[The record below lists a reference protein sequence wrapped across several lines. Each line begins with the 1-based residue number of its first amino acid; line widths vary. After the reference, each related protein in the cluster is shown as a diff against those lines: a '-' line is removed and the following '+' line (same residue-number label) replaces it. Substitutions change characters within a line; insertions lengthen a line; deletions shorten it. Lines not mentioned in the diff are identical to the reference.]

1 MTPCRCE
8 SLRLKKFI
16 PLARL
21 RAGLL
26 DGGCGNANGRLH
38 CENSRLLPATPRF
51 CRYTSCMVMHMK
63 SSDLVYIQRII
74 VACVRDNPG
83 RLNRSQLA
91 KLLVSSRSLEMAKW
105 EENRW
110 NGRLRGMTRK
120 SVTSDVDILIQQGYL
135 ALNSWEL
142 VVLGEMGKKYGE

>member
-1 MTPCRCE
+1 MSTHIEP
-8 SLRLKKFI
+8 S
-16 PLARL
+16 
-21 RAGLL
+21 
-26 DGGCGNANGRLH
+26 N
-38 CENSRLLPATPRF
+38 
-51 CRYTSCMVMHMK
+51 
-63 SSDLVYIQRII
+63 LVYIQRII

-142 VVLGEMGKKYGE
+142 VVLGEMGKE